1 MGGQGSKLEG
11 ARRDQL
17 DLYGVFDLRQ
27 RQKFSITVLSDLV
40 TMLVDGN
47 NLFNL
52 AEVLNSPEGCNSLMT
67 IIQQKLDKEF
77 MTLQLPDPKRGSEI
91 SKVSFMPK
99 SYYEKILKSDE
110 ERRNYC
116 QQFVRFIVRFTGLIA
131 ALTASI
137 AYQQGAYIRLKDIS
151 PATVGSSSSL
161 RNPQY
166 KDLQNKQLTF
176 RPIPPQI
183 LSVLTAGK
191 FKQIPNDTRQLYT
204 FGGFDPIVVD
214 VNKGIV
220 YNTQSSP
227 TGVFGI
233 MFTPHNPAGE
243 QVQANTLPKVLTFA
257 PTPPAVVAPQAAPA
271 PPASVISGA
280 QGWNTA
286 SISTAY
292 RPNPFETGSTTGSI
306 LRGGTRRRRADRKAT
321 RRHRQR
327 GGDKQYF
334 NVTLS
339 TAGECAGDTCQLYKF
354 VVDTDGTAYGSGGA
368 LSVESFSTKV
378 QRYLANAPKY
388 ALESTSDVGFA
399 QPSGAAPVSRLS
411 EFNKYK
417 SAIRGYTDDNQ
428 PINPK
433 EVTSPSFYRAFLLAT
448 AVMNKQ
454 VTTSFCTDLWTG
466 TMTET
471 IPYALLQSLYY
482 DSREGGKTIE
492 SSNELNDVAAK
503 FLNNKIAQLSNPAA
517 GQSAYE
523 FSQLKFIEPKDIA
536 KGFCNAGNR
545 ISSSEQQY
553 NILTNAHRNLRGLYD
568 THLGN
573 VEKFVR
579 KILSL
584 KDMGYRKAHQIRIDS
599 IFVTSKQ
606 GALETLEG
614 FIKEAR
620 TLLANHYLEVENV
633 YKTAIQDIG
642 RVGMG
647 VVPTSAVQQVTPTLR
662 TKNVENS
669 KVSFN
674 PMERGITGESGEQKV
689 SETA

>member
-1 MGGQGSKLEG
+1 MGVQSSKTEG
-11 ARRDQL
+11 ARPEQL

-99 SYYEKILKSDE
+99 SYYEKIHKSDE

-137 AYQQGAYIRLKDIS
+137 AYQQGAYIRLKDVTPEI
-151 PATVGSSSSL
+151 AGASSSL
-161 RNPQY
+161 RNRLY

-183 LSVLTAGK
+183 LSLLTAGK
-191 FKQIPNDTRQLYT
+191 FKQITGDTRQLYT
-204 FGGFDPIVVD
+204 FGINDPIVVD
-214 VNKGIV
+214 INKGIV
-220 YNTQSSP
+220 YNAQSSP

-233 MFTPHNPAGE
+233 MFTPRNPMGE
-243 QVQANTLPKVLTFA
+243 QPQTVTFAQPQVQAPVLPL
-257 PTPPAVVAPQAAPA
+257 A
-271 PPASVISGA
+271 PPRSVISGA
-280 QGWNTA
+280 RGWNATSA
-286 SISTAY
+286 STAY
-292 RPNPFETGSTTGSI
+292 RPNPFNTGSTTGSI
-306 LRGGTRRRRADRKAT
+306 LRGGTRRRTPSRKAT
-321 RRHRQR
+321 RRNRQR

-339 TAGECAGDTCQLYKF
+339 TAGECEGDTCQIYKF
-354 VVDTDGTAYGSGGA
+354 VVDTEGTAYDSSGV
-368 LSVESFSTKV
+368 LSSSGELSFESFSNKV
-378 QRYLANAPKY
+378 QRYLATAPKY
-388 ALESTSDVGFA
+388 ALESGSDLGFA
-399 QPSGAAPVSRLS
+399 QPSVATPVSRLS

-448 AVMNKQ
+448 AVANKQ

-466 TMTET
+466 IMTET

-482 DSREGGKTIE
+482 DSREGGTTIE
-492 SSNELNDVAAK
+492 SSNELSDVAAK
-503 FLNNKIAQLSNPAA
+503 FLNNNIAQVSNAA
-517 GQSAYE
+517 AAQGGYE
-523 FSQLKFIEPKDIA
+523 FSKLKFKDPKELA
-536 KGFCNAGNR
+536 KGFCNVGNR
-545 ISSSEQQY
+545 IATSEQQY
-553 NILTNAHRNLRGLYD
+553 NILTNAHRKLRGLYD

-584 KDMGYRKAHQIRIDS
+584 KDMGYRKAHQIRIDP

-647 VVPTSAVQQVTPTLR
+647 VVPASAVEQRVPTLR
-662 TKNVENS
+662 TKNVEDS
-669 KVSFN
+669 KVSSD
-674 PMERGITGESGEQKV
+674 PLKRGITGESGEEKV
-689 SETA
+689 SETTY

>member
-1 MGGQGSKLEG
+1 MGGQSSRLEG
-11 ARRDQL
+11 ARPEQL

-99 SYYEKILKSDE
+99 SYYEKVLKSDD

-116 QQFVRFIVRFTGLIA
+116 QQFIRFIVRFTGLIA

-137 AYQQGAYIRLKDIS
+137 AYQQGAYIRLKDIT
-151 PATVGSSSSL
+151 PATAASSTSL
-161 RNPQY
+161 RNTQY

-176 RPIPPQI
+176 RPIPAQI
-183 LSVLTAGK
+183 LSILTAGK
-191 FKQIPNDTRQLYT
+191 FKQISGDTRQLYT
-204 FGGFDPIVVD
+204 FGGDFDPIVVD

-220 YNTQSSP
+220 YNAKSSP

-233 MFTPHNPAGE
+233 MFTPHNPTGE
-243 QVQANTLPKVLTFA
+243 QAQAQANALPKVLTFA
-257 PTPPAVVAPQAAPA
+257 PAAVA

-286 SISTAY
+286 SRTTAY
-292 RPNPFETGSTTGSI
+292 RPGPFETGSTTGSI
-306 LRGGTRRRRADRKAT
+306 LRGGTRRHRNGGKAT
-321 RRHRQR
+321 RRRRQR

-339 TAGECAGDTCQLYKF
+339 TAGECEGDTCQIYKF
-354 VVDTDGTAYGSGGA
+354 VVDTDGTAYGSSGV
-368 LSVESFSTKV
+368 LSVESFSTKI

-388 ALESTSDVGFA
+388 SLESTSDIGFA
-399 QPSGAAPVSRLS
+399 QPSVATPANRLS
-411 EFNKYK
+411 ELNKYK

-466 TMTET
+466 IMTET

-492 SSNELNDVAAK
+492 SSNELSNVAST
-503 FLNNKIAQLSNPAA
+503 FLNNKIAQLSTAA
-517 GQSAYE
+517 TAQGAYE
-523 FSQLKFIEPKDIA
+523 FSQLKFIEPKELV

-545 ISSSEQQY
+545 IATSEQQY
-553 NILTNAHRNLRGLYD
+553 NILTNAHRKLRGLYD
-568 THLGN
+568 VHLGN

-584 KDMGYRKAHQIRIDS
+584 KDMGYRKAHQIRIDP
-599 IFVTSKQ
+599 IFVTSKM

-620 TLLANHYLEVENV
+620 TLLANHYLEVEDV

-642 RVGMG
+642 KVGLG
-647 VVPTSAVQQVTPTLR
+647 VVPASAVEQSVPALR
-662 TKNVENS
+662 TKNVEDS
-669 KVSFN
+669 KTSSN
-674 PMERGITGESGEQKV
+674 PLVRGITGESGEEKV
-689 SETA
+689 SVTA